1 MWSLGCLLYTLFNAD
16 YMFIPDRLFCR
27 DTLLDLTICFGKLPD
42 PWWGL
47 WKDREE
53 CYDGDGQLKPDAVR
67 PMGTGDFEPRLRKLP
82 RSKDRL
88 EGMQDEEY
96 AWFRR
101 LMYEIFKLNPKERMV
116 AKEVVRY
123 LPPSWKVGTPQAWGL
138 SYLGR
143 RAIWVA
149 VDGGCAVGCAAR
161 GFSRTRF
168 TGAHSMPIP
177 RNNPCHR
184 LAQSAINSIMQV
196 SPWKTK

>member
-1 MWSLGCLLYTLFNAD
+1 
-16 YMFIPDRLFCR
+16 
-27 DTLLDLTICFGKLPD
+27 
-42 PWWGL
+42 
-47 WKDREE
+47 
-53 CYDGDGQLKPDAVR
+53 
-67 PMGTGDFEPRLRKLP
+67 
-82 RSKDRL
+82 
-88 EGMQDEEY
+88 MQDEEY

-177 RNNPCHR
+177 PAIIPVTGWPKVQSIPLCKSLHGKQNNNTLNKISARTEVR
-184 LAQSAINSIMQV
+184 LPR
-196 SPWKTK
+196 SPMTRA